1 MYYFESY
8 INAFFSLIRSIQQA
22 LAGGLVVEKGVLS
35 TVLATRNPV
44 DLVIDSI
51 AAVSMISLLTGLALL
66 ATLYPIYYHQRD
78 PLLVATLMVYVL
90 FYAIP
95 VAQYGVNI
103 MLGYG
108 VDFGSSTTLAR
119 SLAPLAVIVLT
130 QYPTNTRGGV
140 EKGVRLKT
148 AAIVLSILLSIVI
161 IFAPLTFMAR
171 GEVKSAYDVA
181 RIKGDPSELNQLGNA
196 LYRFIIINRVD
207 GTLIMLDPFNTFLQL
222 YYQLPL
228 NYVTNGKCQVRNA
241 ASSAM
246 NTIYSNG
253 VFTALFSQG
262 SIFLKGS
269 V

>member
-1 MYYFESY
+1 
-8 INAFFSLIRSIQQA
+8 
-22 LAGGLVVEKGVLS
+22 
-35 TVLATRNPV
+35 
-44 DLVIDSI
+44 
-51 AAVSMISLLTGLALL
+51 
-66 ATLYPIYYHQRD
+66 
-78 PLLVATLMVYVL
+78 
-90 FYAIP
+90 
-95 VAQYGVNI
+95 
-103 MLGYG
+103 
-108 VDFGSSTTLAR
+108 
-119 SLAPLAVIVLT
+119 
-130 QYPTNTRGGV
+130 
-140 EKGVRLKT
+140 
-148 AAIVLSILLSIVI
+148 
-161 IFAPLTFMAR
+161 MAR